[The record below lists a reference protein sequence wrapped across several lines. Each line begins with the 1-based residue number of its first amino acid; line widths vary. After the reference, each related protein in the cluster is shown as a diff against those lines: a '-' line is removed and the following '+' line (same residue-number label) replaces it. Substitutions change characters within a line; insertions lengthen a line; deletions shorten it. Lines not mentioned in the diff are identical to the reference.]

1 MTYLIQSSFL
11 AGMVGTALI
20 GGLLFAFS
28 VCVMQALASVPAEEG
43 MRVMQRINRVILNP
57 LFFFVFMGTSLLSV
71 VNVVVVMSGWGG
83 ECPITFVAASG
94 VYLIGVF
101 IVTAA
106 GNVPM
111 NNRLDALKPAD
122 GEEYW
127 QLYLKNWTR
136 LNHLRTAAST
146 IAILLY
152 GIGFIQINL
161 PI

>member
-1 MTYLIQSSFL
+1 MTYLVQSSLL

-28 VCVMQALASVPAEEG
+28 ICVMQALASVPAEEG

-83 ECPITFVAASG
+83 KCPITFVAASG

-101 IVTAA
+101 IITAA

-146 IAILLY
+146 MAILLY